1 MLNEANRLDPI
12 SLISDILKLV
22 YEYLQTDTRVIR
34 PGSIR
39 SYEAAVADIFFRL
52 LLEGGEVDEEKFR
65 EIVTRVG
72 IQNLLL
78 SVETQSPEEKRLVL
92 EEAFEYALNRAMK
105 RIEQKIKEGLGEPE
119 NGEKRKGEKKRGAP
133 GAEGEEREGEQ
144 RGQGQGQGSARRR
157 GKGSSLK
164 EGSEMSDL
172 TSDEL
177 VDFAGSKM
185 LQELSKQGSY
195 QYSRRS
201 ASAQM
206 TGEIIER
213 EVEEVAEN
221 DEVEQMISTIYEAFY
236 GGIGAAN
243 FMNLAQLINMFVKY
257 DANIIKKVQVLK
269 KLEKY
274 LRSYGFA
281 SSTYTKVS
289 SQERRIFEEF
299 RRKTKG
305 QSSDMSQIKIMKF
318 VGSDRY
324 PTYVVNMREYKF
336 GDSYSNIDMYKT
348 AINISRKSLMG
359 KMITTKDII
368 VKEYANVKSIDLVL
382 CLDVSGSM
390 RELSWGTQKIDI
402 AKDAVSKYVQFLM
415 TTNDRLSLILFN
427 FRADVLWTLHQ
438 VKRYWKYML
447 YMLSYVY
454 AGGGTNLAHAL
465 ERARE
470 VLSKS
475 RSTAKHVVCVT
486 DGRTVNA
493 QLCIRE
499 VTRLRRQGATISTIA
514 IGENSDDDLLMKL
527 SRIGGGLFI
536 KIINIH
542 DLSRALIIDKLH
554 FL

>member
-1 MLNEANRLDPI
+1 
-12 SLISDILKLV
+12 LISDILKLV

-34 PGSIR
+34 PGSVR

-52 LLEGGEVDEEKFR
+52 LLEEGDVDEDKFR
-65 EIVTRVG
+65 EIVTRIG

-92 EEAFEYALNRAMK
+92 EEAFEYALNRAIK
-105 RIEQKIKEGLGEPE
+105 RMEQRIREGLTEPE
-119 NGEKRKGEKKRGAP
+119 EKQKRGERRR
-133 GAEGEEREGEQ
+133 GAHGEGQEREGDK
-144 RGQGQGQGSARRR
+144 RGQGQGHGQGINRRR
-157 GKGSSLK
+157 GRGSDFR
-164 EGSEMSDL
+164 EGGDRQDSMSED
-172 TSDEL
+172 L

-185 LQELSKQGSY
+185 LQELSRQSSY
-195 QYSRRS
+195 QYNRRS
-201 ASAQM
+201 SISHT

-281 SSTYTKVS
+281 GSAYGRVS
-289 SQERRIFEEF
+289 NQERRLFEEF

-447 YMLSYVY
+447 YMLGYVY

-475 RSTAKHVVCVT
+475 RNTAKHVVCVT

>member
-1 MLNEANRLDPI
+1 MSNSDIMRLDPV

-22 YEYLQTDTRVIR
+22 YEYLQTDSRVIR

-39 SYEAAVADIFFRL
+39 SYEAAVADIYFRL
-52 LLEGGEVDEEKFR
+52 LLEGGNVDEEKFR
-65 EIVTRVG
+65 EIVTRIG
-72 IQNLLL
+72 IQNLYL
-78 SVETQSPEEKRLVL
+78 SVETQSPEEKKLVL
-92 EEAFEYALNRAMK
+92 EEAFEYAFNRVMK
-105 RIEQKIKEGLGEPE
+105 KVEQTIREGLSDQGR
-119 NGEKRKGEKKRGAP
+119 GDKKRGDRR
-133 GAEGEEREGEQ
+133 GTGSEGEYGEERQ
-144 RGQGQGQGSARRR
+144 LQQYMQQQKRR
-157 GKGSSLK
+157 GKGSGTNFEESTLS
-164 EGSEMSDL
+164 GS

-177 VDFAGSKM
+177 IDFAGSKM
-185 LQELSKQGSY
+185 LHEMSRQSSLHYGS
-195 QYSRRS
+195 RGGIRS
-201 ASAQM
+201 I
-206 TGEIIER
+206 GEIINR
-213 EVEEVAEN
+213 EVEEVPEN

-243 FMNLAQLINMFVKY
+243 FMNLAQLINMFVRY

-274 LRSYGFA
+274 LKSYGFTGT
-281 SSTYTKVS
+281 TYGRITH
-289 SQERRIFEEF
+289 QEKRLFEEF

-305 QSSDMSQIKIMKF
+305 YSSDMSQIKIMKF

-336 GDSYSNIDMYKT
+336 GDSYSNIDLYKT

-415 TTNDRLSLILFN
+415 NTNDRLSLILFN

-438 VKRYWKYML
+438 VKKYWKHML

-542 DLSRALIIDKLH
+542 DLSKALIIDKLH

>member
-1 MLNEANRLDPI
+1 MEQR
-12 SLISDILKLV
+12 
-22 YEYLQTDTRVIR
+22 IR
-34 PGSIR
+34 
-39 SYEAAVADIFFRL
+39 
-52 LLEGGEVDEEKFR
+52 EGLTE
-65 EIVTRVG
+65 
-72 IQNLLL
+72 
-78 SVETQSPEEKRLVL
+78 PEEK
-92 EEAFEYALNRAMK
+92 
-105 RIEQKIKEGLGEPE
+105 Q
-119 NGEKRKGEKKRGAP
+119 KRGERRR
-133 GAEGEEREGEQ
+133 GAHGEGQEREGDK
-144 RGQGQGQGSARRR
+144 RGQGQGHGQGINRRR
-157 GKGSSLK
+157 GRGSDFR
-164 EGSEMSDL
+164 EGGDRQDSMSED
-172 TSDEL
+172 L

-185 LQELSKQGSY
+185 LQELSRQSSY
-195 QYSRRS
+195 QYNRRS
-201 ASAQM
+201 SISHT

-281 SSTYTKVS
+281 GSAYGRVS
-289 SQERRIFEEF
+289 NQERRLFEEF

-447 YMLSYVY
+447 YMLGYVY

-475 RSTAKHVVCVT
+475 RNTAKHVVCVT